1 MEKLIETHTV
11 KPEVSFLNGKEEEM
25 LRVISIEDETFL
37 DNKMQEIE
45 DFIANNHGLGKTE
58 QEKDALYHDAQTLWR
73 EFVSRLKSMK
83 YFFYLNRKQ
92 YNYLTDLLIEK
103 MEYDVDTVFI
113 AVELTNMLGEW
124 HNNKGKTSDT
134 EVKEYIADAT
144 EITYMYHLI
153 AKNKVKGLT
162 TKTFLFVE
170 ILKRI
175 GFISKVVSYYD
186 TFAKNSNKEIQDWV
200 STFEEGVYIEGKDWG
215 RNVKLPVEKT
225 EPKKASK
232 KEK

>member
-1 MEKLIETHTV
+1 MEKLIEAHTV
-11 KPEVSFLNGKEEEM
+11 KPEVSFLNGEET

-37 DNKMQEIE
+37 DTKMQEI
-45 DFIANNHGLGKTE
+45 DSYIDKNHGLGKTE
-58 QEKDALYHDAQTLWR
+58 KEKDELYYNAQTLWR
-73 EFVSRLKSMK
+73 EFVSRLKTMK
-83 YFFYLNRKQ
+83 YSFYLNRKQ

-113 AVELTNMLGEW
+113 AVELTNMLGNW
-124 HNNKGKTSDT
+124 HENKGKIEDT

-170 ILKRI
+170 ILKKI
-175 GFISKVVSYYD
+175 GFISKIVSYYD
-186 TFAKNSNKEIQDWV
+186 TYAKNSNKEIQDWV
-200 STFEEGVYIEGKDWG
+200 STFEEGVFIEGKDWG
-215 RNVKLPVEKT
+215 RKQAEEKKT
-225 EPKKASK
+225 KSK
-232 KEK
+232 K